1 MSISEKIKAINKKI
15 EQSKTQY
22 NLASQTA
29 KISALS
35 SGIVS
40 KYDFMTAKNVL
51 SEKYLP
57 EKAETIKR
65 FEYSPLGKEL
75 KKETSFAEKRY
86 QKFENVFESNKRKK
100 TKQKTKEV
108 VLSQI

>member
-1 MSISEKIKAINKKI
+1 
-15 EQSKTQY
+15 
-22 NLASQTA
+22 
-29 KISALS
+29 
-35 SGIVS
+35 
-40 KYDFMTAKNVL
+40 MTAKNVL

-57 EKAETIKR
+57 EKAATIKR
-65 FEYSPLGKEL
+65 FEYSPLGNEL